1 MSVLL
6 QEPDAYRSSLE
17 QLFSEE
23 DQECLAA
30 TNRLK
35 NLIIGSNKQKTLII
49 ADSSFM
55 ERITSLLQ
63 NENKPLYL
71 RLNAAIIIGSLAK
84 GTEANVIDLA
94 AFKMEEILLG
104 IALNPN
110 TDPKLIENALSV
122 LRSLLRYPNKIRS
135 STTFF
140 QHSEDI
146 NTLSRLIRKFDC

>member
-1 MSVLL
+1 M
-6 QEPDAYRSSLE
+6 
-17 QLFSEE
+17 
-23 DQECLAA
+23 AA
-30 TNRLK
+30 TNRIK
-35 NLIIGSNKQKTLII
+35 NLIIGSNKQKSLII
-49 ADSSFM
+49 ADRLFM
-55 ERITSLLQ
+55 ERITHLLQ

-71 RLNAAIIIGSLAK
+71 RLDAAIIIGSLAK

-94 AFKMEEILLG
+94 AFKMEEILLN

-110 TDPKLIENALSV
+110 TDPKLIESALSV

-146 NTLSRLIRKFDC
+146 NTLSRLIRKLHS